1 MGRVIYS
8 YPPSQLNTTARLALA
23 FQKMIKNEIMG
34 EGKKEKDEVLY
45 MKLINSGLH
54 INSLSDTFI
63 LMVA

>member
-1 MGRVIYS
+1 
-8 YPPSQLNTTARLALA
+8 
-23 FQKMIKNEIMG
+23 MIKNGIMG